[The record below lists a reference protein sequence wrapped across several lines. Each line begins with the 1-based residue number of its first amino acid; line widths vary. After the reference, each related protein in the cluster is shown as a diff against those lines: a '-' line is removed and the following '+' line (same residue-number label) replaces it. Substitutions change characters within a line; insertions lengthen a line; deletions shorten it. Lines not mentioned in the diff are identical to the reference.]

1 MRKILAL
8 VCLIPSLLI
17 AVAAQATD
25 LKVSCTPATKYDDN
39 TAIPATAVS
48 TFTLYGS
55 LAGQPKQKLVANG
68 TSCSFVR
75 QNLAVGVQEYYVT
88 QTTGGAE
95 SLPSQ
100 TVSYTVTPP
109 VPGAP
114 SGVTVTVQITIST
127 P

>member
-1 MRKILAL
+1 MKHLIAL
-8 VCLIPSLLI
+8 ICLIPSLLL
-17 AVAAQATD
+17 AVAAEATD
-25 LKVSCTPATKYDDN
+25 LKITCTPSTKYDDG
-39 TAIPATAVS
+39 TTIPTSAVS

-55 LAGQPKQKLVANG
+55 LAGQPKQKLVANS
-68 TSCSFVR
+68 TSCSFIR

-95 SLPSQ
+95 SLPSL

-109 VPGAP
+109 IPSAP
-114 SGVTVTVQITIST
+114 TGVTVTVQITVSG